1 MLAVFYL
8 IASVLFLQIT
18 VDKNPL
24 VHISPGRPITCRI
37 SISFNKQIV
46 SNLVSHYFIELC
58 NVLQRNRA

>member
-24 VHISPGRPITCRI
+24 VHISPGITCRI